1 MSIEYLIPI
10 RDDLIGQYFHFS
22 GLPEFNVKYVSYV
35 NTLYNPSGTLEV
47 TLLVN
52 GKSINV
58 DNHGHINKVDSYIIQ
73 GVDYVINDET
83 YLKIKIFKDLP
94 KTLF

>member
-10 RDDLIGQYFHFS
+10 RDDLIGQSIYLS
-22 GLPEFNVKYVSYV
+22 GLPEFNVKFMSYV
-35 NTLYNPSGTLEV
+35 NTLYNLQKTLEV

-52 GKSINV
+52 GKLINV
-58 DNHGHINKVDSYIIQ
+58 DNHGHINKINDYIIQ
-73 GVDYVINDET
+73 GVDYVINDKT
-83 YLKIKIFKDLP
+83 YLRIKIFKDIP